1 MRKLFQHFDLK
12 FFKFTW
18 LFLLVL
24 SSNASSEIS
33 LNQYLSKIE
42 IADTFNE
49 RKKGLMF
56 KKSMPDNHG
65 MFFIWDFPKKQCMW
79 MKNTFFP
86 ISVAYIDAQGE
97 IIDIYDMVP

>member
-1 MRKLFQHFDLK
+1 
-12 FFKFTW
+12 
-18 LFLLVL
+18 
-24 SSNASSEIS
+24 
-33 LNQYLSKIE
+33 
-42 IADTFNE
+42 
-49 RKKGLMF
+49 MF

-97 IIDIYDMVP
+97 IIDIYDMVPLSNASVCSSKPLLMLLRLIRAGLMIIISILAIL

>member
-1 MRKLFQHFDLK
+1 
-12 FFKFTW
+12 
-18 LFLLVL
+18 
-24 SSNASSEIS
+24 
-33 LNQYLSKIE
+33 
-42 IADTFNE
+42 
-49 RKKGLMF
+49 MF

-97 IIDIYDMVP
+97 IIDIYDMVPLSNASVCSSKPLPCALEVNKGWFNDNNINIGDTINLKNILIK